1 MKNFKVGDKVKSR
14 ETGTYG
20 EITDINITPNKFFV
34 RIKIMLTDKEIDIP
48 KSILDYVTP
57 DEWEFVKRMEE
68 RD

>member
-14 ETGTYG
+14 KTGIYG
-20 EITDINITPNKFFV
+20 EITDVNVSPNKMFV
-34 RIKIMLTDKEIDIP
+34 NIRVMLTDTEICIP

-68 RD
+68 RG